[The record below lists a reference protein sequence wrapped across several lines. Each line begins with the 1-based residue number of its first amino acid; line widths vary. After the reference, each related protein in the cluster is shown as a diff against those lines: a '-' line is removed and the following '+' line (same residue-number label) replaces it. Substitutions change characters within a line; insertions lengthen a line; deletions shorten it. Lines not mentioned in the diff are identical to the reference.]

1 MPDLPA
7 LPYPPRLTAVTRPF
21 YKALADGRL
30 LSTRCRNCRHLTFPP
45 KGICPRCWRHAV
57 EFEEL
62 APTGVLRSFTEIHA
76 APARFAAQAPY
87 LLGIVDL
94 DAGVRCAARVLG
106 RFEEHACDE
115 RVELCPQPA
124 TPVPLFAFRRI
135 DDDAGTT

>member
-1 MPDLPA
+1 MTDPPA

-21 YKALADGRL
+21 YDALADNRL
-30 LSTRCRNCRHLTFPP
+30 VTTRCRSCRHLTFPP
-45 KGICPRCWRHAV
+45 KGICPRCWRDDV
-57 EFEEL
+57 EFEEI

-76 APARFAAQAPY
+76 APGPFAQQAPY

-94 DAGVRCAARVLG
+94 DAGVRCAGRVLG
-106 RFEEHACDE
+106 RFEDHACDE

-135 DDDAGTT
+135 DGDP